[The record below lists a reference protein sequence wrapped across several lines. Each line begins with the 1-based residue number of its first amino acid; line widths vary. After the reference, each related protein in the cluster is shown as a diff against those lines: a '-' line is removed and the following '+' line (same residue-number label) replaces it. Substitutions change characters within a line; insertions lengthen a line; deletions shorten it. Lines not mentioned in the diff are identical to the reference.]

1 MAVRA
6 DRIALAALLAL
17 AAPLGAGDSGPW
29 RTDPMMV
36 RLDSAYTNVFVGSF
50 SGAAPGD
57 DLLVVAQSA
66 QVRPFHALLTR
77 VPTPFSFPNDGT
89 WPQRSGYLAQNGA
102 DALADVARVYGGS
115 VKVAFGTD
123 GVFNSYPM
131 PCSGDALAFVRLLP
145 RTADVLVLSDSWD
158 WDSARLTAVDFDP
171 ALVPSTRQRSWQLG
185 PGGPGSLHM
194 EVYALAGQSFD
205 AAPIRLSDS
214 ARNEGIDDVALL
226 GFGGAVLFVHEAPP
240 ATADL
245 FGIQFA
251 PPIEVGGF
259 GGGAF
264 PPPGPPTPWLPPTIP
279 KRGDVLGI
287 AAVDVNLDSKLDL
300 VFTQSIPFWV
310 GGEPV
315 QGAAVWVEG
324 TGRPAEFADWT
335 LTPWHDLGLEL
346 GLVKPLIVRQI
357 EVSGVPAVAI
367 WDWGLQQVIVAWPDY
382 GAGMLRT
389 WRAPAPGFL
398 ATDIRQAD
406 LVGSPEKDLV
416 IVMANAPLPDAVLVY
431 PDVGLPSPALSWAQG
446 SPGTPVRGAPHTL
459 EVVLDPA
466 APATITVEWIE
477 GAPTTAPVAQGY
489 RLVQHVFPPVCT
501 MPPPDLVVT
510 VRATDD
516 TGVFTELGSVLPVS
530 ALQPAISLRGA
541 TPPGRLVLDPEH
553 ATTAVF
559 DGVAATGCG
568 TASWGGAWPAAATV
582 SDASGPDWVR
592 RTVTLPPAAYPELLS
607 DPDFAVSLATSD
619 PGVAEPMVLLPLQL
633 DGSQL
638 VEVIHQSDRTALAD
652 GEIAVLRTRLRS
664 RIGYALPRVRVVDRL
679 MGLVPAGAATVS
691 GAAVVS
697 SASRGADLV
706 LDALP
711 AAPAEVTIELPVR
724 STGGPGAS
732 AAEAWSEGGWPLSP
746 PAGADA
752 DAEALPGCGCGAGG
766 AGDGLAALALLLAAR
781 RRSRRS
787 GIATT

>member
-6 DRIALAALLAL
+6 DRFARAALLAL
-17 AAPLGAGDSGPW
+17 AAPLGAGGSGPW

-89 WPQRSGYLAQNGA
+89 WPQRSGYLAQNGT

-214 ARNEGIDDVALL
+214 ARNEGMDDVALL

-431 PDVGLPSPALSWAQG
+431 PDVGLPSPALSWAPG
-446 SPGTPVRGAPHTL
+446 SLGTLERGVPHTM
-459 EVVLDPA
+459 EVILDPSG
-466 APATITVEWIE
+466 PATVTVEWIE
-477 GAPTTAPVAQGY
+477 GAPTTAPVAQGF

-501 MPPPDLVVT
+501 MPPPDLAVT

-516 TGVFTELGSVLPVS
+516 TGVFTELSAILPMS

-541 TPPGRLVLDPEH
+541 TAPGRLVLEPEGV
-553 ATTAVF
+553 TTAVF
-559 DGVAATGCG
+559 DGVAAMGCG
-568 TASWGGAWPAAATV
+568 AASWGGPWPAAATIAD
-582 SDASGPDWVR
+582 SSGPDWLR
-592 RTVTLPPAAYPELLS
+592 RTVTLPAAAYPELLS
-607 DPDFAVSLATSD
+607 DPSLAVSLATTD
-619 PGVAEPMVLLPLQL
+619 PGVAQPVVTLPLEI
-633 DGSQL
+633 DGSRL
-638 VEVIHQSDRTALAD
+638 VEVIHESDRATLSG
-652 GEIAVLRTRLRS
+652 GEIALLRTRLRS
-664 RIGYALPRVRVVDRL
+664 RIGYALPRVRVVDL
-679 MGLVPAGAATVS
+679 LAGLAPAGAPSVS
-691 GAAVVS
+691 GAAIVS
-697 SASRGADLV
+697 LGSDGASLL

-724 STGGPGAS
+724 SAGGQGSS
-732 AAEAWSEGGWPLSP
+732 AAEAWSEGGWRLSP
-746 PAGADA
+746 PARADA
-752 DAEALPGCGCGAGG
+752 AADSLPGCGCGAGG
-766 AGDGLAALALLLAAR
+766 AGGGLAALALLLAAR
-781 RRSRRS
+781 RHRQL
-787 GIATT
+787 T